1 MNRGG
6 YQILDLLDKK
16 LASGTGVTIPGSH
29 NRIKYNNR
37 KVILLCGCTVQA
49 SGNGAVT
56 ALNDEFVNFTET
68 EGTYSATLSNGGT
81 LTVTSADLV
90 TYTEA

>member
-6 YQILDLLDKK
+6 YQILDLLDKT
-16 LASGTGVTIPGSH
+16 LLSGTGATIQGSH

-37 KVILLCGCTVQA
+37 KAVLLCGCTVKDSA
-49 SGNGAVT
+49 NGAAN
-56 ALNDEFVNFTET
+56 ALNDEYVNFTES

-90 TYTEA
+90 TYTKA